1 MDRSESISQLTAALA
16 KAQGEFKAVPK
27 LGKNP
32 FLKSE
37 YVRLDDIIAA
47 IRGPLSKN
55 GIAWTQP
62 IASVESGLVLE
73 TLLLHDSGE
82 WMSST
87 CPIPQHSAKGLST
100 LQATGVS
107 LSYMRRYMLTTMLGI
122 NSGEDTDGN
131 GDDDGKKP
139 ARKAAAKRRA
149 KSTKKAPQKPADK
162 AAMHEAMADAI
173 APEPASLPK
182 AVAPEE
188 WDTLPVPENYTD
200 LYYRVHEL
208 GIDDADDEK
217 RRFHAAAI
225 IKKTYPDNGASAAD
239 AWQAIITY
247 QQAKLADADGAE

>member
-1 MDRSESISQLTAALA
+1 MDMSESISKLTAALA

-32 FLKSE
+32 FLKSD

-62 IASVESGLVLE
+62 ISSDASGLVLE

-82 WMSST
+82 WMSCT
-87 CPIPQHSAKGLST
+87 APIPQHSAKGLSA
-100 LQATGVS
+100 LQGFGVS

-131 GDDDGKKP
+131 GDDDKKPAKSAAKKP
-139 ARKAAAKRRA
+139 ARKAPA
-149 KSTKKAPQKPADK
+149 KKAAQKKPPAAK

-173 APEPASLPK
+173 AS
-182 AVAPEE
+182 
-188 WDTLPVPENYTD
+188 WTQDTNALKGFWAWAGKRKVNGKPLTNPQ
-200 LYYRVHEL
+200 VHEALNVERLMEFAGNL
-208 GIDDADDEK
+208 GTAKSLI
-217 RRFHAAAI
+217 
-225 IKKTYPDNGASAAD
+225 D
-239 AWQAIITY
+239 AWVAGQSG
-247 QQAKLADADGAE
+247 DGAE